1 MCLYNSDLNLR
12 PCFTSSTSES
22 SGGWRFQHFE
32 KESKDTLDHFILQ
45 NTLPLQILV
54 SSSVSLSTINVWSLF
69 KLLFSSVLGLH
80 ILKSYLK
87 TIHVIQG
94 ENNHWSIWI
103 VTLNLVI
110 LQTGVLA
117 FNCCTFAKI
126 VKIYNHIQII
136 DKRIKQVK
144 TYKTLST
151 VRKNG
156 GRLQGLFPRT
166 CMFQTC
172 VHWW

>member
-1 MCLYNSDLNLR
+1 MYLYNSDLNLR
-12 PCFTSSTSES
+12 PSSTSES
-22 SGGWRFQHFE
+22 SGGGRFQHFE
-32 KESKDTLDHFILQ
+32 KESKDTLDQFILQ

-69 KLLFSSVLGLH
+69 KLLFSSILGLN

-103 VTLNLVI
+103 VTHNLVI

-117 FNCCTFAKI
+117 FNCCTFAQI
-126 VKIYNHIQII
+126 VKYIIIFKLLIKGLNKLRQI
-136 DKRIKQVK
+136 KHCQ
-144 TYKTLST
+144 
-151 VRKNG
+151 
-156 GRLQGLFPRT
+156 Q
-166 CMFQTC
+166 
-172 VHWW
+172 

>member
-22 SGGWRFQHFE
+22 SGGGRFQHFE
-32 KESKDTLDHFILQ
+32 KESKDTLDQFILQ

-69 KLLFSSVLGLH
+69 KLLFSSILGLN

-117 FNCCTFAKI
+117 FNCCTFAQI
-126 VKIYNHIQII
+126 IKIYNHIQII

>member
-1 MCLYNSDLNLR
+1 MYLYNSDLNLR

-22 SGGWRFQHFE
+22 SGGGRFQHFE

-45 NTLPLQILV
+45 NTLPRQILV
-54 SSSVSLSTINVWSLF
+54 SPSVSLSTINVWSLF
-69 KLLFSSVLGLH
+69 KLLFSSILGLN

-94 ENNHWSIWI
+94 ENNHWS
-103 VTLNLVI
+103 NLVI

-117 FNCCTFAKI
+117 FNCCTFAQI
-126 VKIYNHIQII
+126 IKIYNHIQII